1 MTPEQIRAM
10 FTGAGGDF
18 VFARW
23 GRPIA
28 PVVFGVLDE
37 TLAVVKGAF
46 EAVTTLA
53 GHSMVEIDPDM
64 GSNCM
69 LFFIRDWRELAD
81 VPDLEQ
87 LVTDVVT
94 LVGRLNAAGARQY
107 RLFRFDDAGAIEA
120 AFVFLRMDQDLVDQ
134 PADEVALG
142 QVVQIML
149 AWSDAAFKT
158 CSPLAV
164 VEGTAVL
171 RPEIADLIR
180 AAYDPVLPGATR
192 DGSHA
197 LRLFARMPLG
207 N

>member
-1 MTPEQIRAM
+1 M
-10 FTGAGGDF
+10 FTGASGEF

-37 TLAVVKGAF
+37 TLTVVKGAF
-46 EAVTTLA
+46 EAVTALA
-53 GHSMVEIDPDM
+53 GHSMTEVDPDM

-87 LVTDVVT
+87 LVNDVEA
-94 LVGRLNAAGARQY
+94 LVGRLSAAEARQY
-107 RLFRFDDAGAIEA
+107 RLFRFDETGAIEA
-120 AFVFLRMDQDLVDQ
+120 AFVFLRVDQDLVDQ

-142 QVVQIML
+142 QVVQMML
-149 AWSDAAFKT
+149 AWSDAAFRGR
-158 CSPLAV
+158 SPLAV

-197 LRLFARMPLG
+197 LRLFARMPRG